1 MLRYVEQDCFGEERN
16 RREQQIR
23 MRNLWVV
30 VALAILI
37 TIGGLFA
44 WKQWGNR
51 PAPAEALAQDLP
63 MDVTAEDNILG
74 SANAP
79 ITMIEYASLTCPHC
93 AKFHTTILPK
103 IKTDWIDTGKVRLV
117 YRDFPLDGAALGAAT
132 VAHCAP
138 RERYFAMVSLFF
150 EKQDEWAVPEQWQ
163 EHLTKL
169 AAIAGLDKASVDTC
183 LADTARKDAIVKSA
197 EDAQAKYGINST
209 PTFIINGVKTSG
221 AQPVEHFVEIF
232 QKVQPKS

>member
-1 MLRYVEQDCFGEERN
+1 
-16 RREQQIR
+16 
-23 MRNLWVV
+23 
-30 VALAILI
+30 
-37 TIGGLFA
+37 
-44 WKQWGNR
+44 
-51 PAPAEALAQDLP
+51 
-63 MDVTAEDNILG
+63 
-74 SANAP
+74 
-79 ITMIEYASLTCPHC
+79 
-93 AKFHTTILPK
+93 
-103 IKTDWIDTGKVRLV
+103 
-117 YRDFPLDGAALGAAT
+117 
-132 VAHCAP
+132 
-138 RERYFAMVSLFF
+138 MVSLFF

-169 AAIAGLDKASVDTC
+169 AAIAGMDKASVDTC